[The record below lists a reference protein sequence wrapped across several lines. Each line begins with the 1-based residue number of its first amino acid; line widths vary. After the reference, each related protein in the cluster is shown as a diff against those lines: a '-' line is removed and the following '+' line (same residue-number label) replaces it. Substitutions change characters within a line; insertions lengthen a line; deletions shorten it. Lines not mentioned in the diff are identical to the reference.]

1 MKSMI
6 IQRMMADSHHPFFEK
21 RTGMKR
27 EIITGGKG
35 KDFVMIAAGTVCMA
49 MAVNLVYEPL
59 GMVTG
64 GISGLSIV
72 VRRLTGQWLGKSVP
86 VWLSNLL
93 LNIPIFLTALKIKGK
108 SYMRMTLFANLCFT
122 GALFLIP
129 VPDTPQKDFVLAAVV
144 GGVLTGA
151 GLGLVFSRGCSTGG
165 TDLLGAVIH
174 HFFPYYPVGQILF
187 LLDCLII
194 AAGAWVFG
202 IRPAVYAAVA
212 IYLTTRL
219 MDTIVAGGNFAKLA
233 YIISDHYEEIGHSV
247 MSQLGRGVTV
257 LDGAGMYTGKQRKM
271 LMCVVDRKQINRVS
285 QIARNIDKKAFVI
298 ISDIRE
304 VQGEG
309 FVEKVQ
315 S

>member
-1 MKSMI
+1 
-6 IQRMMADSHHPFFEK
+6 
-21 RTGMKR
+21 MKR
-27 EIITGGKG
+27 ERLAGGKG
-35 KDFVMIAAGTVCMA
+35 SDLMMIAAGTICMA
-49 MAVNLVYEPL
+49 LAVNLVYEPL

-64 GISGLSIV
+64 GISGLSII
-72 VRRLTGQWLGKSVP
+72 VRRLTGRWLGFSVP

-93 LNIPIFLTALKIKGK
+93 FNIPIFLTALKIKGK
-108 SYMRMTLFANLCFT
+108 AYMRMTLFANLCFT
-122 GALFLIP
+122 AALFLIP
-129 VPDTPQKDFVLAAVV
+129 VPSTPQKDFVLAAVV

-174 HFFPYYPVGQILF
+174 HFFSYYPVGQILF

-212 IYLTTRL
+212 VYLTTRL

-233 YIISDHYEEIGHSV
+233 YIISDHYEEIGCSV

-257 LDGAGMYTGKQRKM
+257 LEGTGM
-271 LMCVVDRKQINRVS
+271 
-285 QIARNIDKKAFVI
+285 
-298 ISDIRE
+298 
-304 VQGEG
+304 
-309 FVEKVQ
+309 
-315 S
+315 

>member
-1 MKSMI
+1 
-6 IQRMMADSHHPFFEK
+6 
-21 RTGMKR
+21 MKR

-35 KDFVMIAAGTVCMA
+35 KDFVMIAAGTMCMA

>member
-35 KDFVMIAAGTVCMA
+35 KDFLMIAAGTVCMA
-49 MAVNLVYEPL
+49 LAVNLVYEPL

-129 VPDTPQKDFVLAAVV
+129 VPDTLQKDFVLAAVV

-202 IRPAVYAAVA
+202 IRSAVYAAVA

-219 MDTIVAGGNFAKLA
+219 MDTIVAGGNFEKLA

-271 LMCVVDRKQINRVS
+271 LMCVVDRKQISSVS

>member
-271 LMCVVDRKQINRVS
+271 LMCVVDRKQINKVS

>member
-1 MKSMI
+1 
-6 IQRMMADSHHPFFEK
+6 
-21 RTGMKR
+21 MKR
-27 EIITGGKG
+27 EGLAGEKG
-35 KDFVMIAAGTVCMA
+35 KDFAKIAAGTICMA
-49 MAVNLVYEPL
+49 LAVNLVYEPL

-64 GISGLSIV
+64 GISGLSII
-72 VRRLTGQWLGKSVP
+72 VRRLTGWWFGVSVP

-93 LNIPIFLTALKIKGK
+93 LNIPIFLTALKIKGRK
-108 SYMRMTLFANLCFT
+108 YMKMTLFANLCFT
-122 GALFLIP
+122 AALFLIP
-129 VPDTPQKDFVLAAVV
+129 VPSAPQKDFVLAAVV

-174 HFFPYYPVGQILF
+174 HCFPYYPVGQILF
-187 LLDCLII
+187 LLDCVII
-194 AAGAWVFG
+194 AAGACAFG

-212 IYLTTRL
+212 VYLTTRL

-233 YIISDHYEEIGHSV
+233 YIISDHHEEIGQSV

-257 LDGAGMYTGKQRKM
+257 LEGTGMYTGKTRKT
-271 LMCVVDRKQINRVS
+271 LMCVVDRKQISRVS

-315 S
+315 T

>member
-35 KDFVMIAAGTVCMA
+35 KDFVMIAAGTMCMA

>member
-49 MAVNLVYEPL
+49 LAVNLVYEPL

-72 VRRLTGQWLGKSVP
+72 VRRLTGQWLGNGVP

-93 LNIPIFLTALKIKGK
+93 LNIPIFLTALKIKGR

-129 VPDTPQKDFVLAAVV
+129 VPDTPQKDFVLASVV

-257 LDGAGMYTGKQRKM
+257 LEGAGMYTGKQRKM

>member
-1 MKSMI
+1 
-6 IQRMMADSHHPFFEK
+6 MA
-21 RTGMKR
+21 MKR
-27 EIITGGKG
+27 ERLAGGKG
-35 KDFVMIAAGTVCMA
+35 RDLMMIAAGTICMA
-49 MAVNLVYEPL
+49 LAVNLVYEPL

-64 GISGLSIV
+64 GISGLSII
-72 VRRLTGQWLGKSVP
+72 VRRLTGHWLGRGVP

-93 LNIPIFLTALKIKGK
+93 FNIPVFLTALKIKGK
-108 SYMRMTLFANLCFT
+108 AYMRMTLFANLCFT
-122 GALFLIP
+122 VALFLIP
-129 VPDTPQKDFVLAAVV
+129 VPATPQKDFVLAAVV

-174 HFFPYYPVGQILF
+174 HVFPYYPVG

-212 IYLTTRL
+212 VYLTTRL

-233 YIISDHYEEIGHSV
+233 YIISDHYEEIGCSV

-257 LDGAGMYTGKQRKM
+257 LEGTGMYTGKQRRT
-271 LMCVVDRKQINRVS
+271 LMCVVDRKQISRVS

-315 S
+315 T

>member
-35 KDFVMIAAGTVCMA
+35 KDFLMIAAGTVCMA
-49 MAVNLVYEPL
+49 LAVNLVYEPL

-202 IRPAVYAAVA
+202 IRPAVYAVVA

-219 MDTIVAGGNFAKLA
+219 MDAIVAGGNFAKLA

-271 LMCVVDRKQINRVS
+271 LMCVVDRKQISRVS

>member
-1 MKSMI
+1 M
-6 IQRMMADSHHPFFEK
+6 E
-21 RTGMKR
+21 
-27 EIITGGKG
+27 GKG
-35 KDFVMIAAGTVCMA
+35 KLGKYGPDLIRIVTGTVCMA
-49 MAVNLVYEPL
+49 LAVNFVYEPL

-64 GISGLSIV
+64 GMSGLSIV
-72 VRRLTGQWLGKSVP
+72 IRRLTGRWTGFQMP

-93 LNIPIFLTALKIKGK
+93 LNIPIFWMAWRIKGGH
-108 SYMRMTLFANLCFT
+108 YMRMTLVANICFT
-122 GALFLIP
+122 AALFLIP
-129 VPDTPQKDFVLAAVV
+129 VPSAPQKDFVLAAVV

-174 HFFPYYPVGQILF
+174 HFLPYYPVGQILF
-187 LLDCLII
+187 VLDCLII

-202 IRPAVYAAVA
+202 IRSAVYAAVA
-212 IYLTTRL
+212 VYLTTRL
-219 MDTIVAGGNFAKLA
+219 MDMIVAGGSFAKLA
-233 YIISDHYEEIGHSV
+233 YIISDEYEAIGHAV

-257 LDGAGMYTGKQRKM
+257 LEGTGMYTGRQRKT
-271 LMCVVDRKQINRVS
+271 LMCVVDRKQISSVS
-285 QIARNIDKKAFVI
+285 HIARKIDKKAFVI

-309 FVEKVQ
+309 FVEKIQ

>member
-1 MKSMI
+1 
-6 IQRMMADSHHPFFEK
+6 
-21 RTGMKR
+21 MKR
-27 EIITGGKG
+27 ERLAGGKG
-35 KDFVMIAAGTVCMA
+35 SDLMMIAAGTICMA
-49 MAVNLVYEPL
+49 LAVNLVYEPL

-64 GISGLSIV
+64 GISGLSII
-72 VRRLTGQWLGKSVP
+72 VRRLTGRWLGFSVP

-93 LNIPIFLTALKIKGK
+93 FNIPIFLTALKIKGK
-108 SYMRMTLFANLCFT
+108 AYMRMTLFANLCFT
-122 GALFLIP
+122 AALFLIP
-129 VPDTPQKDFVLAAVV
+129 VPSTPQKDFVLAAVV

-174 HFFPYYPVGQILF
+174 HFFSYYPVGQILF

-212 IYLTTRL
+212 VYLTTRL

-233 YIISDHYEEIGHSV
+233 HPPPPPPPQIGCSV

-257 LDGAGMYTGKQRKM
+257 LEGTGMYTGKQRRT
-271 LMCVVDRKQINRVS
+271 LMCVVDRKQISRVS

-315 S
+315 T

>member
-1 MKSMI
+1 
-6 IQRMMADSHHPFFEK
+6 
-21 RTGMKR
+21 MKR

-233 YIISDHYEEIGHSV
+233 YIISDHYEEIGRSV

>member
-21 RTGMKR
+21 RKGMKR

>member
-1 MKSMI
+1 
-6 IQRMMADSHHPFFEK
+6 MA
-21 RTGMKR
+21 MKR
-27 EIITGGKG
+27 ERLAGGKG
-35 KDFVMIAAGTVCMA
+35 RDLMMIAAGTICMA
-49 MAVNLVYEPL
+49 LAVNLVYEPL

-64 GISGLSIV
+64 GISGLSII
-72 VRRLTGQWLGKSVP
+72 VRRLTGHWLGRGVP

-93 LNIPIFLTALKIKGK
+93 FNIPVFLTALKIKGK
-108 SYMRMTLFANLCFT
+108 AYMRMTLFANLCFT
-122 GALFLIP
+122 AALFLIP
-129 VPDTPQKDFVLAAVV
+129 VPATPQKDFVLAAVV

-174 HFFPYYPVGQILF
+174 HVFPYYPVGQILF

-212 IYLTTRL
+212 VYLTTRL

-233 YIISDHYEEIGHSV
+233 YIISDHYEEIGCSV

-257 LDGAGMYTGKQRKM
+257 LEGTGMYTGKQRRT
-271 LMCVVDRKQINRVS
+271 LMCVVDRKQISRVS
-285 QIARNIDKKAFVI
+285 QIARNIDRKAFVI

-315 S
+315 T